1 MYGIAMAV
9 AGGYFIVFFLSRK
22 EDTAPNIS
30 SLLAPFY
37 RMTLY
42 LLKRIWPK
50 FPKLFS
56 SAQVEKDLAQLYPGE
71 SKECMMTEYYARKMA
86 LCLAVVF
93 IGTILGTAVKMS
105 AQNGLTL
112 REDGLVRR
120 SSYQEGVREINIT
133 ADYGEQQMEF
143 RLQVEPRRFTEE
155 ETEKLFDDFLER
167 LPEYILGDNESLQHV
182 TKDLVLKSEYDSFPI
197 VVEWRSDKQHILSNT
212 GHIFP
217 VEKPEQVKLMLH
229 IAYNEYCREA
239 ELMVTITPPVLSEK
253 EKLYLEVEQI
263 LLQSHNDNLE
273 QENWK
278 LPAEWNGERIY
289 WKQMVED
296 NSLLLWGA
304 VMGTV
309 VLIYIFSDRDL
320 HEQIEKRK
328 KRLRREYPEI
338 VHKLVLFVGA
348 GMTIRGAFQ
357 KIASDYEVK
366 QRAISK
372 QSPACAEMLYT
383 CRELCAGVSEGAAYE
398 HFGRRTGLQEYIRL
412 STLLAQNL
420 KRGNSTLLQRLR
432 EEADKAA
439 EEQLQQGRKLG
450 EEAGTKLLVPM
461 VLMLAVVMVIIMVPA
476 FSSM

>member
-9 AGGYFIVFFLSRK
+9 AGGYFILFFLSRK
-22 EDTAPNIS
+22 EDTTDNIS
-30 SLLAPFY
+30 SLLVPFY

-56 SAQVEKDLAQLYPGE
+56 SSQVEKDLSQLHPGE

-86 LCLAVVF
+86 LCLVIIFV
-93 IGTILGTAVKMS
+93 GTLLGAAAKMS
-105 AQNGLTL
+105 AQNGLVL
-112 REDGLVRR
+112 REDGRISR
-120 SSYQEGVREINIT
+120 SSYQEGAREISIAAN
-133 ADYGEQQMEF
+133 YGEQQMEF
-143 RLQVEPRRFTEE
+143 QLQVEPRRFTEA
-155 ETEKLFDDFLER
+155 ETERLFDDFLEK
-167 LPEYILGDNESLQHV
+167 LPEYILGENMSLQQV
-182 TKDLVLKSEYDSFPI
+182 TKDLVLKSTYDSLPI
-197 VVEWRSDKQHILSNT
+197 AVDWKSDKQNILSNT

-217 VEKPEQVKLMLH
+217 VEKPEQVRLMLH
-229 IAYNEYCREA
+229 ISYHEYYRED
-239 ELMVTITPPVLSEK
+239 EIMITVAPPAVSDQ
-253 EKLYLEVEQI
+253 EKLYLEVEQM
-263 LLQSHNDNLE
+263 LQQSHNDSLE
-273 QENWK
+273 QEDWK
-278 LPAEWNGERIY
+278 LPAEWKGEHIY
-289 WKQMVED
+289 WKQIIED
-296 NSLLLWGA
+296 NSLLFWA
-304 VMGTV
+304 AAMGTV
-309 VLIYIFSDRDL
+309 ILIYIFSDRDL
-320 HEQIEKRK
+320 HDQIEKRK

-357 KIASDYEVK
+357 KIAGDYEAK
-366 QRAISK
+366 QQAANK

-420 KRGNSTLLQRLR
+420 KRGNSTLLERLR

-461 VLMLAVVMVIIMVPA
+461 VLMLAVVMVVIMIPA
-476 FSSM
+476 FSNM